1 MRIIG
6 LTGGIASGK
15 STAART
21 LKELGAIIID
31 ADEVARYAVEPRQPA
46 WYDIVEFFGQDILN
60 PDNTINR
67 EKLGFQ
73 VFSQPE
79 YLKKLNQMTHP
90 RIMEEIIRRLK
101 AAAQEQADG
110 FLILEVPLLYE
121 TNMERLCDLVWVVWV
136 DSDTQIRRLMNRD
149 GISRTDAL
157 RRIESQMPLD
167 EKARRADLV
176 INNNGSPEQMRQ
188 FIIDNYH
195 LIAQSSGATISGHP
209 ASFKV

>member
-1 MRIIG
+1 MSLSEVGDKVKIIG

-21 LKELGAIIID
+21 LRALGAIIID
-31 ADEVARYAVEPRQPA
+31 ADQVARCAVEPGQPA
-46 WYDIVEFFGQDILN
+46 WHDIVEFFGRDILN

-67 EKLGFQ
+67 EKLGLQ

-79 YLKKLNQMTHP
+79 YLKKLNQITHP
-90 RIMEEIIRRLK
+90 HIMDEIRRRLK

-110 FLILEVPLLYE
+110 ILILEVPLLYE
-121 TNMERLCDLVWVVWV
+121 TNMERLCDWVWVVWV
-136 DSDTQIRRLMNRD
+136 DEETQIQRLMNRD

-157 RRIESQMPLD
+157 KRMESQMPLD

-176 INNNGSPEQMRQ
+176 INNNGSPDQMRQ
-188 FIIDNYH
+188 FIIDHYQR
-195 LIAQSSGATISGHP
+195 IAKSST
-209 ASFKV
+209 